1 MLELKAEMKLRQE
14 KLELTQLT
22 ARREE
27 ARKFAAKLE
36 EKERLLEDILEKLK
50 GSGASKKV
58 VADSWSDIRIVKREA
73 LSEAENM
80 PGIMSRLK
88 QQLQQDQNEAVEL
101 VPISEMTGTPPII
114 SVNDIVIVCKRGAF
128 HGREGIVKQ
137 VGKKIQVDVSGTPVR
152 LTTAEIAFPP
162 SWGMVRT
169 TNNVSNNSNGRKG
182 LTKTAQRALELDS
195 SQHSS

>member
-58 VADSWSDIRIVKREA
+58 VTDSWSNIHIVKREA
-73 LSEAENM
+73 LSEA
-80 PGIMSRLK
+80 G
-88 QQLQQDQNEAVEL
+88 QD
-101 VPISEMTGTPPII
+101 
-114 SVNDIVIVCKRGAF
+114 
-128 HGREGIVKQ
+128 
-137 VGKKIQVDVSGTPVR
+137 
-152 LTTAEIAFPP
+152 
-162 SWGMVRT
+162 
-169 TNNVSNNSNGRKG
+169 
-182 LTKTAQRALELDS
+182 
-195 SQHSS
+195 